1 MRRIDLV
8 RKISSRT
15 GIPQKDVA
23 VIVDALFEE
32 MKSALL
38 NREKIEIR
46 GFGSFRVV
54 KRRPKKGRIIKTGK
68 EIIIPKRLV
77 VKFKPSKYLKIK

>member
-68 EIIIPKRLV
+68 EIIIPERLV

>member
-32 MKSALL
+32 MK
-38 NREKIEIR
+38 IR

-68 EIIIPKRLV
+68 EIIIPERLV